1 MIMGN
6 VGYDNFWKLNLFF
19 FWNDINNYND
29 KKLLISIII
38 ENNVVLIEFFIFI
51 FICLGVIIYIGVVC
65 GVI

>member
-38 ENNVVLIEFFIFI
+38 ENNVVLIEFFIVI